1 MLLHGKRTLESDGEL
16 GRIQKEAIMAY
27 LRYNCLQI
35 LRGKTQKPPARKAS
49 LSIKN

>member
-35 LRGKTQKPPARKAS
+35 LRKKTHKPPSKES
-49 LSIKN
+49 